1 MQLDLFEFCY
11 ISCVHAIRILVLV
24 YYIAKK
30 TQTKNHSSNYIG
42 GGRMDVIIYDDMIV
56 GITSRYQP
64 SQSVPITTES
74 CKFDFIRGNVMIRF
88 PHVASYNQC

>member
-1 MQLDLFEFCY
+1 
-11 ISCVHAIRILVLV
+11 
-24 YYIAKK
+24 
-30 TQTKNHSSNYIG
+30 
-42 GGRMDVIIYDDMIV
+42 MDVIIYDDMIV